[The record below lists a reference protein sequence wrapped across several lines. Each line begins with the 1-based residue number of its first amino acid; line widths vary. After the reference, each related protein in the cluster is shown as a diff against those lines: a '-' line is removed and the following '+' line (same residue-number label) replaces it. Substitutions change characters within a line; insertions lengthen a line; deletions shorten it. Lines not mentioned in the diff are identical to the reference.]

1 MGEVDE
7 VQEWTKVDIEALKE
21 KMAIMMEAVM
31 SMKKMMEVNA
41 TVVAVTSAV
50 AEVDPTP
57 PSSLNQINHAIL
69 DMVGQRGKEL
79 GSTGG
84 PHFVQVQNKHSFPPY
99 GLAPNHT
106 PPNATHTPNKDVDS
120 SAPIPIESQQ
130 PQTDHA
136 HVSQPMGETH
146 EIPHHNL
153 TNFEPRLGY
162 ATEEQA
168 IGGVPLPN
176 TLEIPQFLPQPQS
189 LHFAAG
195 RIPLAMA
202 EKGKLDH
209 IEERLRV
216 VEGGGSY
223 AFADMS
229 ELCLVSGIA
238 ITSKFKVPD
247 FNKYKGTTCLK
258 NHLKMYCKK
267 MRAYTKDGK
276 LLMHF
281 FQESLTG
288 AAVTWYT
295 NQKPSRIYSSKDL
308 RVAFIRQYQYN
319 SDMALDRTQ
328 LQNMCKREHKS
339 FKGYAQR

>member
-1 MGEVDE
+1 MAEVDE
-7 VQEWTKVDIEALKE
+7 VQERIKADLEAMKE
-21 KMAIMMEAVM
+21 KMVTMMEAMM
-31 SMKKMMEVNA
+31 SMKKIMEVNA
-41 TVVAVTSAV
+41 ATVAATSAV

-202 EKGKLDH
+202 EKGKEVIAMIVDTLP
-209 IEERLRV
+209 V
-216 VEGGGSY
+216 SY
-223 AFADMS
+223 YEKMVGYMPSSFADLVFAGERIKMG
-229 ELCLVSGIA
+229 LRRGKFDCLA
-238 ITSKFKVPD
+238 LTSKKPGA
-247 FNKYKGTTCLK
+247 NRENEKG
-258 NHLKMYCKK
+258 
-267 MRAYTKDGK
+267 
-276 LLMHF
+276 
-281 FQESLTG
+281 E
-288 AAVTWYT
+288 
-295 NQKPSRIYSSKDL
+295 
-308 RVAFIRQYQYN
+308 
-319 SDMALDRTQ
+319 
-328 LQNMCKREHKS
+328 
-339 FKGYAQR
+339 